1 MALENQGGI
10 LGGLEHIA
18 HRKIDDIVLK
28 FVEKLSPSVKQFLA
42 KNKSWLVGSLDILAT
57 ISGMLRPNNSK
68 WDIIQTSFSSLVE
81 GLDKAASTYG
91 AKDLSG
97 VPLDEVTS
105 HLITFEKNVGLLSAD
120 DDDSK
125 NIAKWIMK
133 LQKQNSDLAKK
144 AYHFLGSKTP
154 LELTHFAGFRDV
166 DKTAV
171 LLTTLPKEEEKLKE
185 GPGFIKNQRDGLDG
199 ALLDL
204 DNLIKIEE
212 KKLRKLRRGN
222 EEVIVTDK
230 DIIAEEDKIVYEA
243 DDGKDE
249 ETILLENKKSNISKQ
264 PTGGWEW

>member
-120 DDDSK
+120 DEDSK
-125 NIAKWIMK
+125 NIAKWIMI
-133 LQKQNSDLAKK
+133 LQKQNADLAKK
-144 AYHFLGSKTP
+144 AYYFLGSMTQ
-154 LELTHFAGFRDV
+154 LQLRNFAGFGNAE
-166 DKTAV
+166 KTAV
-171 LLTTLPKEEEKLKE
+171 LLATLPKEEEKKE
-185 GPGFIKNQRDGLDG
+185 SSRFLENQRDGLDG